1 MQVKALVDILTDG
14 VRHKAGAEFDTSK
27 ETGLLLIRL
36 GWAEELPKEAK
47 APKKAASKKK

>member
-14 VRHKAGAEFDTSK
+14 ARHKAGTEFATST